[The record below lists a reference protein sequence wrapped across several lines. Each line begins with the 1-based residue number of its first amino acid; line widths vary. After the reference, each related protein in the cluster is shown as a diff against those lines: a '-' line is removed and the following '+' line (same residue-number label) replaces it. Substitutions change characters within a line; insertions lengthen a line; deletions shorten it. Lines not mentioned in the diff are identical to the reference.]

1 MRRLFLFIMIAL
13 LPLRGWVGDA
23 MAVEMAAQSLYA
35 TEIVA
40 TYEYTTR
47 ATGQFDSK
55 NAAPAHAE
63 CPGHAAL
70 ALGPAAESTDTV
82 APADVAYTAATA
94 ATTATT
100 ADDATNGH
108 CNTCGVC
115 QICHSVALA
124 NAVALSPPDFIPQ
137 TRPAASSIRF
147 ASALTALGQK
157 PPIS

>member
-1 MRRLFLFIMIAL
+1 MRRLFLFIMVAL

-23 MAVEMAAQSLYA
+23 MAVEMAAQSLNA
-35 TEIVA
+35 TEIIA
-40 TYEYTTR
+40 TYAYATR

-63 CPGHAAL
+63 CPGHAAK
-70 ALGPAAESTDTV
+70 ALGPAA
-82 APADVAYTAATA
+82 DVANVAATA
-94 ATTATT
+94 NTV
-100 ADDATNGH
+100 DDGTNGH

-115 QICHSVALA
+115 QICHTVALA
-124 NAVALSPPDFIPQ
+124 NAVASNAPDFIPQ